1 MNSKNAKINLNV
13 TACPVF
19 SAARPARAKCGP
31 KPDRSKV
38 KLQFSSQFSSI
49 PLILS
54 FCLPLCGCYLLGV
67 PSSPLLLSFPPVLS
81 SLPPSLSPSYYTL
94 TPLPFLPLSFASY
107 SLPLPSSL
115 LFLRL
120 FCSYSSASAS
130 ASFLCHHLFCF
141 HQHSSRPL
149 QLNSATNS
157 PPLLLLLLPHYLTP
171 IFPGRWATATSYCL
185 SAINYTVPSFPLRFR
200 ARPSCCCDRPN
211 TLVYIPGSIGLPKR

>member
-31 KPDRSKV
+31 KPDRSKL
-38 KLQFSSQFSSI
+38 KLQFSSVHSPDPVS
-49 PLILS
+49 LS
-54 FCLPLCGCYLLGV
+54 LCLPLWLL
-67 PSSPLLLSFPPVLS
+67 PARRPILSSPPLLPPRTI
-81 SLPPSLSPSYYTL
+81 LPPSLPLSLLLHTDSSSSF
-94 TPLPFLPLSFASY
+94 LPFSFASY

-120 FCSYSSASAS
+120 FCSYSSAS

-157 PPLLLLLLPHYLTP
+157 PPPPPPPPPLSDANLPRSLGDRHFLLPLRYQL
-171 IFPGRWATATSYCL
+171 YCAL
-185 SAINYTVPSFPLRFR
+185 LPPPVPSAPFMLL
-200 ARPSCCCDRPN
+200 RPSQHSC
-211 TLVYIPGSIGLPKR
+211 LYPGVNWSF

>member
-31 KPDRSKV
+31 KPDRSKL

-157 PPLLLLLLPHYLTP
+157 PPPPPPPLSDANLPRSLGDRHFLLPLRYQL
-171 IFPGRWATATSYCL
+171 YCAL
-185 SAINYTVPSFPLRFR
+185 LPPPVPSAPFMLL
-200 ARPSCCCDRPN
+200 RPSQHSC
-211 TLVYIPGSIGLPKR
+211 LYPGVNWSF